1 MMATQLLVVPKSI
14 PITSP
19 ASAFELNAREMA
31 LLDEDRTVRRVANE
45 SIVSILFVY
54 LRKYF

>member
-19 ASAFELNAREMA
+19 ASAFELNVREMA
-31 LLDEDRTVRRVANE
+31 LLDEDRAVRRVANE
-45 SIVSILFVY
+45 SIVGAVVVIS
-54 LRKYF
+54 